1 MKQVCFIKF
10 CISSLRCSWL
20 YRLLGEQSSSP
31 HLNES
36 SLSAWSKSF
45 SNPAHVE
52 QLFVEMYAE
61 KPKTA
66 LWYAN
71 HRANVFGKC
80 ESIPEIKLTDT
91 LFVLA
96 KAEIIGIRNILYAQ
110 TKQFKITR

>member
-1 MKQVCFIKF
+1 
-10 CISSLRCSWL
+10 
-20 YRLLGEQSSSP
+20 
-31 HLNES
+31 
-36 SLSAWSKSF
+36 
-45 SNPAHVE
+45 
-52 QLFVEMYAE
+52 MYAE

-71 HRANVFGKC
+71 HRTNVFGKC

-110 TKQFKITR
+110 TKQFKITRWLRKQLKASNVEWGQNITKNAF